1 MSLKENDTQTKFSI
15 WKYAGMATQFLVG
28 LGLGVFIGMKID
40 DWLHFKT
47 PVLVWV
53 LPLLII
59 TGVIVKIVRDTSK
72 RK

>member
-1 MSLKENDTQTKFSI
+1 MKEDNTQSKFSI

-40 DWLHFKT
+40 ARLHFKT

-59 TGVIVKIVRDTSK
+59 TGVIIKIVRDTSK
-72 RK
+72 LR